1 MTTTLENVQNVRSL
15 PPPPRE
21 EDYNI
26 NYSFMGWQDS
36 REALEY
42 YYDTKA
48 YDRTQKMVAAGQSW
62 AEIARTLLEWAKDY
76 NRTGYG
82 IAGDCYERAANA
94 VLKLSRPRRRKR
106 H

>member
-1 MTTTLENVQNVRSL
+1 MTMTTTLDRFPRPDEENYGI
-15 PPPPRE
+15 
-21 EDYNI
+21 DY
-26 NYSFMGWQDS
+26 SRRGWQDS

-48 YDRTQKMVAAGQSW
+48 YGCIQKMGASGQSLPM
-62 AEIARTLLEWAKDY
+62 IARTLLSFAEDY
-76 NRTGYG
+76 RRNGYG
-82 IAGDCYERAANA
+82 IAGNCYERAANA